1 MSRKGSPDYDRREPV
16 SLDFAGGPAPCS
28 GVFSE
33 IWTAFVLGAGAGTA
47 MVLRFK
53 ALGMLGVSV
62 LLGSLV
68 LNEVRS

>member
-1 MSRKGSPDYDRREPV
+1 
-16 SLDFAGGPAPCS
+16 
-28 GVFSE
+28 VFGE
-33 IWTAFVLGAGAGTA
+33 IWIAFVLGAGAGAA

-62 LLGSLV
+62 LMGSLV